1 MLRLYR
7 TTLYRDR
14 LGVATE
20 VTQSEAPVLLS
31 PGLGCTTLS
40 RNLLEQFRVEDELKR
55 DTVFPFTSDGLKWL
69 MKNAYEMFI

>member
-7 TTLYRDR
+7 TTFYRDR

-40 RNLLEQFRVEDELKR
+40 RNLLEQFRWRMNSRKILY
-55 DTVFPFTSDGLKWL
+55 FFLLQMGLSG
-69 MKNAYEMFI
+69 